1 MTAKRAAAL
10 FVVFAITF
18 LCGCAPRQNEI
29 PAVENGVRNMS
40 HSVFLV
46 NFKEGG
52 FSEDFARDL
61 ETSAN
66 ESETGLGAFFAAE
79 SLGKLNVTT
88 RVLGEIT
95 VEKDIKYYDEKSVA
109 NPDLSEGERH
119 VDPFYREQTL
129 IREILGKAE
138 IPADYIADAD
148 GDGYADA
155 ITFVFNAV
163 FDGNDGDVLWPHESE
178 FYTSAV
184 LGGFYVPE
192 GYFDGKDLS
201 KDLGKIYINGA
212 EARTYSIICKTNTV
226 GDTCHEF
233 THQLG
238 APDYYSYVKSSGIF
252 GAHTDNI
259 GKYELLGASPGK
271 IPQFSLAYIRRKIGW
286 LADGKEIAVLSG
298 PGEFTLFPVT
308 EGKTQALKIIPPDFA
323 EKGEYF
329 MVEARKKTAGSF
341 DDAVNETGIIV
352 YAVNEQNA
360 YIGKDGE
367 FGSYDYGNMYGDG
380 NYEIR
385 LIGNGLFNYF
395 TAKTGRDSAV
405 NIAYGDGAS
414 SGVSVKNVTLNADG
428 SFTFG
433 VEYAWENPVKFAAPS
448 LKSVA
453 GGYAYSISFEAG
465 EGGKVYIVSLAPD
478 RYAAAAFAIDDLPSA
493 EDIRNGEFGR
503 FNVWEVEEFSTEARL
518 ITRAFSDSRYLL
530 AVGFDG
536 DGNDIFYEKFYV
548 EVAGA
553 EGEPLTFFALLSVV
567 FEPWKPAYI
576 ALLASLGLCVLAGF
590 SVVIYRSVRRNK
602 RRFRG

>member
-1 MTAKRAAAL
+1 
-10 FVVFAITF
+10 
-18 LCGCAPRQNEI
+18 
-29 PAVENGVRNMS
+29 
-40 HSVFLV
+40 
-46 NFKEGG
+46 
-52 FSEDFARDL
+52 
-61 ETSAN
+61 
-66 ESETGLGAFFAAE
+66 
-79 SLGKLNVTT
+79 
-88 RVLGEIT
+88 
-95 VEKDIKYYDEKSVA
+95 
-109 NPDLSEGERH
+109 
-119 VDPFYREQTL
+119 
-129 IREILGKAE
+129 
-138 IPADYIADAD
+138 
-148 GDGYADA
+148 
-155 ITFVFNAV
+155 
-163 FDGNDGDVLWPHESE
+163 
-178 FYTSAV
+178 
-184 LGGFYVPE
+184 
-192 GYFDGKDLS
+192 
-201 KDLGKIYINGA
+201 
-212 EARTYSIICKTNTV
+212 
-226 GDTCHEF
+226 
-233 THQLG
+233 
-238 APDYYSYVKSSGIF
+238 
-252 GAHTDNI
+252 
-259 GKYELLGASPGK
+259 
-271 IPQFSLAYIRRKIGW
+271 
-286 LADGKEIAVLSG
+286 
-298 PGEFTLFPVT
+298 
-308 EGKTQALKIIPPDFA
+308 
-323 EKGEYF
+323 
-329 MVEARKKTAGSF
+329 SF

-360 YIGKDGE
+360 FIGNDGE

-385 LIGNGLFNYF
+385 LIGNGLLNYF
-395 TAKTGRDSAV
+395 TAKTGKDSAV
-405 NIAYGDGAS
+405 NIAYGDGTS

-493 EDIRNGEFGR
+493 EDIRNGDFGR

-590 SVVIYRSVRRNK
+590 SVVIYRSVRQNK